1 MPVWIMSERGD
12 LIYYNDEAEAILG
25 RRFNEA
31 GEIRGEDLAELFQT
45 TDEHGEPVP
54 SERLPINVALTE
66 RRAAHLPLRIR
77 GLDGVW
83 RRIAVTAFPI
93 EGKDARHLG
102 AVALFWEDRE

>member
-1 MPVWIMSERGD
+1 MPVWIMSEKGD
-12 LIYYNDEAEAILG
+12 LIYYNDEAETILG

-31 GEIRGEDLAELFQT
+31 GEIRGEDLATLFQT
-45 TDEHGEPVP
+45 TGEDGQPVP
-54 SERLPINVALTE
+54 SDRLPINVALTE

-93 EGKDARHLG
+93 EGKDSRHLG
-102 AVALFWEDRE
+102 AVALFWEEP